1 MNNPFE
7 NITILDFTHVYSGPY
22 CTMLFADLGA
32 RVIKVERPGS
42 GDDTR
47 HYLPF
52 KNNESGYFAYL
63 NRNKES
69 ITLDLKSPEGKEIAL
84 GLMKQSDIV
93 IENFSA
99 GTMEKLGLSYEEARK
114 VHPDI
119 IYASISGF
127 GQTGPLCHK
136 AAYDNIA
143 QAMSGLLRVTGYPD
157 QPPVKVG
164 VSIADANAGIH
175 AAFCLMAALYY
186 HEHTGKGQYIDISMM
201 ETTMSVLENFVIQYT
216 LNGVVPERMGNE
228 HSASAPFDV
237 YVTKDDYVAVATAS
251 NRLFSRMQDAMGM
264 DIMSDPRFAEN
275 TLRRKNYAELKPIIG
290 AWMKEHTTADIV
302 ALFDQAGVPV
312 APLLRIDELVHHPQI
327 RQRGMMETQH
337 HPVIG
342 DFEMPG
348 FPAHFSEIQTPVR
361 KAAPLLGADTDDV
374 LAVMLGFSK
383 EKIQELKDR
392 DIV

>member
-1 MNNPFE
+1 
-7 NITILDFTHVYSGPY
+7 
-22 CTMLFADLGA
+22 MLFADLGA

-114 VHPDI
+114 VRPDI

-186 HEHTGKGQYIDISMM
+186 REHTGKGQYIDISMM

>member
-7 NITILDFTHVYSGPY
+7 NITILDFTPVYSGPY
-22 CTMLFADLGA
+22 CTRLFADLGA

-114 VHPDI
+114 VRPDI

-186 HEHTGKGQYIDISMM
+186 REHTGKGQYIDISMM

-312 APLLRIDELVHHPQI
+312 APLLLID
-327 RQRGMMETQH
+327 
-337 HPVIG
+337 
-342 DFEMPG
+342 
-348 FPAHFSEIQTPVR
+348 
-361 KAAPLLGADTDDV
+361 
-374 LAVMLGFSK
+374 
-383 EKIQELKDR
+383 
-392 DIV
+392 